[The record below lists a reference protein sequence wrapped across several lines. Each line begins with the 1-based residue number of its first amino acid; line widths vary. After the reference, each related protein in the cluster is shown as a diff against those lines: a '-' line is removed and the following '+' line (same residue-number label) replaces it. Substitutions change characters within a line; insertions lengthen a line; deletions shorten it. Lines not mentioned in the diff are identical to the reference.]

1 MARRGFLDYVLG
13 GAVGGLEGLAQK
25 RAAEEERKRMADA
38 AAMDQARFLI
48 SSGFRIAPP
57 ETEDPA
63 ARSIL
68 PPLEMPSTTRSS
80 LSPMTMPSTAPRPS
94 AGASKA
100 LSAALNLGMGVD
112 PTKSSLSRGLNV
124 DPLAMDRSGSNMM
137 EMFERAKQTRAAQ
150 DAIAASV
157 TLPGGQKVRF
167 NAPESDDAK
176 LDRELRKYEAQ
187 QGVITAR
194 QKAEQDRANRGFFAI
209 LSRAKALPEGV
220 TYEEVQDIDLKPFF
234 QEYSQGRSAEA
245 AYSRAQL
252 NANAQAGM
260 VNIVEGIDPT
270 TGRPT
275 LIQAPRGGG
284 SLRLTGFDAPPS
296 SSTGGKIPPADKK
309 SMVELEASIKE
320 LDKALE
326 SVKASPK
333 AFGIK
338 TALPNMALTRTQGVK
353 PRADVVGA
361 IVKLRRTEFGT
372 AMSRQEKE
380 SGESLFPA
388 GGDEAPT
395 LIDKLTALRE
405 KAQLELDTKREYYG
419 TQPAAAPSA
428 PAPAGSGGRK
438 PALTIDQWMDANPQR
453 AGESDE
459 AYMAR
464 ARTSRE
470 GK

>member
-1 MARRGFLDYVLG
+1 MTEVLG
-13 GAVGGLEGLAQK
+13 
-25 RAAEEERKRMADA
+25 
-38 AAMDQARFLI
+38 
-48 SSGFRIAPP
+48 
-57 ETEDPA
+57 
-63 ARSIL
+63 
-68 PPLEMPSTTRSS
+68 
-80 LSPMTMPSTAPRPS
+80 
-94 AGASKA
+94 
-100 LSAALNLGMGVD
+100 
-112 PTKSSLSRGLNV
+112 RGQE
-124 DPLAMDRSGSNMM
+124 A
-137 EMFERAKQTRAAQ
+137 RAAQ

-157 TLPGGQKVRF
+157 NLPGGINMRF

-209 LSRAKALPEGV
+209 LSRAKAIPEGV

-260 VNIVEGIDPT
+260 VNIVEGIDPA
-270 TGRPT
+270 TGRPA

-284 SLRLTGFDAPPS
+284 SLRLTGYDAPTKSP
-296 SSTGGKIPPADKK
+296 TEGKIPPSDKK

-326 SVKASPK
+326 SVKANPN
-333 AFGIK
+333 AFGLK
-338 TALPNMALTRTQGVK
+338 TVLPNVGLSRTQGVK
-353 PRADVVGA
+353 PRADVTGA

-380 SGESLFPA
+380 SGESLFPS
-388 GGDEAPT
+388 GGDQATT
-395 LIDKLTALRE
+395 LTDKLTALRE

-419 TQPAAAPSA
+419 TQPTVAPS
-428 PAPAGSGGRK
+428 PASPAAKTATEDPDFTAAKAAIAAGKDRNAVIQRYESSGKKWPGG
-438 PALTIDQWMDANPQR
+438 A
-453 AGESDE
+453 
-459 AYMAR
+459 
-464 ARTSRE
+464 
-470 GK
+470 